1 MKLIISAMAE
11 ELSETL
17 TSLAAQLIHNKNG
30 LKVYQKNDWL
40 FAITKIG
47 QVNAAIALT
56 TIIQNFDISKIFNLG
71 TAGSLIPT
79 VKIQDIVIIEKAY
92 YTFADATVFGY
103 QLGQIP
109 QEPFGYQSDQTLMTC
124 LKKIAPDAKVGL
136 LGTSDVFINSSNHL
150 AHLRAIP
157 VELTVSDMEGTAFF
171 QTAYSF
177 NIPIVAVKII
187 SDQVFS
193 PINSEVEFK
202 TNLLLASK
210 KIKNII
216 DNLMLS
222 C

>member
-1 MKLIISAMAE
+1 MKLVISAMAE
-11 ELSETL
+11 ELGETL
-17 TSLAAQLIHNKNG
+17 ASLEPQLIHNNNG
-30 LKVYQKNDWL
+30 LKVYQKDDWL

-47 QVNAAIALT
+47 QVNATIALT
-56 TIIQNFDISKIFNLG
+56 TIIKTFEISKIFNLG

-79 VKIQDIVIIEKAY
+79 VKIQDVVIIEKAY

-124 LKKIAPDAKVGL
+124 LQKIVPDVKVGL
-136 LGTSDVFINSSNHL
+136 LGTSDVFINSPNHL
-150 AHLRAIP
+150 AHLQAMPI
-157 VELTVSDMEGTAFF
+157 EITVSDMEGTAFF

-187 SDQVFS
+187 SDQVFT
-193 PINSEVEFK
+193 PTNSKVEFK
-202 TNLLLASK
+202 NNLLLASK